1 MVDKDLRSIQETRD
15 LIAAAKKAQ
24 QVLETFSQTQID
36 QIVKAVSDATFSQ
49 RELLAKM
56 ANEETGFGIYED
68 KIIKNA
74 FASKIVYEEFKHT
87 KTVGVINEDPQKKVT
102 EIAVPVGV
110 VAGLI
115 PSTNPTSTV
124 IYKALIA
131 LKAANSIVFSP
142 HPNALQSIQATVEII
157 RSAIES
163 AGGPKESVSVITTPT
178 MQATKELMTHKD
190 TNLILA
196 TGGNAMVKA
205 AYSSG
210 TPAIGVGPGNGPA
223 YIERSALIPMAV
235 KRIMDSKTFDNG
247 TICASEQSIIVE
259 KVNREAVK
267 AELIK
272 QGAYFLSPDEA
283 DKLSRFILR
292 PNGTMNP
299 QIVGRSVRHIASL
312 VGLNIPFDR
321 RLIVAEE
328 SNVGIK
334 YPFSREKLAPIIAF
348 YTVENWQEACDL
360 SVEILKGE
368 GAGHTMCIHTENKEV
383 VREFGLR
390 KPVSR
395 LLINTAGSLGGIG
408 ASTGLVPALTLGCG
422 AVGGSS
428 TSDNIGVENLFN
440 VRRVAYGVT
449 DLADI
454 RQEFG
459 AGAQM
464 PVQETNNQG
473 GNKDEL
479 VDTLV
484 AQVLARLQ

>member
-1 MVDKDLRSIQETRD
+1 MELADKDLRSIQETRY
-15 LIAAAKKAQ
+15 LLKEAKVAQ
-24 QVLETFSQTQID
+24 QVL
-36 QIVKAVSDATFSQ
+36 ATFSQ
-49 RELLAKM
+49 QQIDKIVQAVSEATFAQREKLAKM
-56 ANEETGFGIYED
+56 ANEETGFGLYED

-74 FASKIVYEEFKHT
+74 FASKVVYDEMKDK
-87 KTVGVINEDPQKKVT
+87 KTVGVINEDASKKVT

-124 IYKALIA
+124 IYKALIS
-131 LKAANSIVFSP
+131 LKAANAIVFSP
-142 HPNALQSIQATVEII
+142 HPNALKSIVETVRIIQQA
-157 RSAIES
+157 AIS
-163 AGGPKESVSVITTPT
+163 AGAPEGCVSVITTPT
-178 MQATKELMTHKD
+178 MQATSELMKSND

-223 YIERSALIPMAV
+223 YIERSANIPSAV
-235 KRIMDSKTFDNG
+235 RDIMDSKTFDNG

-259 KVNREAVK
+259 KVTREAVK

-272 QGAYFLSPDEA
+272 QGAYFLGADEA
-283 DKLSRFILR
+283 DKLAKFILR

-299 QIVGRSVRHIASL
+299 QIVGRSVQHIASL
-312 VGLNIPFDR
+312 TGLSIPADR
-321 RLIVAEE
+321 RVIIAEE
-328 SNVGIK
+328 TNVGPK
-334 YPFSREKLAPIIAF
+334 YPFSREKLAPILAF

-360 SVEILKGE
+360 SIEILQGE

-383 VREFGLR
+383 IREFGLR

-395 LLINTAGSLGGIG
+395 LLVNTPGTLGGIG
-408 ASTGLVPALTLGCG
+408 ASTNIVPALTLGCG

-440 VRRVAYGVT
+440 LRRVAYGVRG
-449 DLADI
+449 LAEI

-459 AGAQM
+459 STT
-464 PVQETNNQG
+464 ETTSDQLSG
-473 GNKDEL
+473 DKDAL
-479 VDTLV
+479 VNSIV

>member
-15 LIAAAKKAQ
+15 LIEAAKKAQ
-24 QVLETFSQTQID
+24 KVLETFSQTQID

-49 RELLAKM
+49 RERLAKM

-74 FASKIVYEEFKHT
+74 FASKIVYEEFKNT
-87 KTVGVINEDPQKKVT
+87 KTVGVINDDPQKKVT

-459 AGAQM
+459 AGAPM
-464 PVQETNNQG
+464 PTQETINQA

-479 VDTLV
+479 IDTLV